1 MKMPVYRRLVKS
13 ILVIGL
19 ILGEYV
25 YAGDPESA
33 AKVTEVLR
41 VPEMSA
47 ALLGLAGVAMLV
59 LRRKR

>member
-33 AKVTEVLR
+33 TKVAEVAT
-41 VPEMSA
+41 VPELSA
-47 ALLGLAGVAMLV
+47 TLLGLAGVAMLV
-59 LRRKR
+59 LRRTR

>member
-25 YAGDPESA
+25 YAGDPESVT
-33 AKVTEVLR
+33 KVAELST
-41 VPEMSA
+41 VPELSA
-47 ALLGLAGVAMLV
+47 ALLGLAGVTMLV
-59 LRRKR
+59 LRRNR